1 MLYTIPDYYR
11 QFQCTADKCEDTC
24 CAGWQIVVDEKSLNK
39 YKKVKGDF
47 RKRLRKS
54 VDWKEGTF
62 KQCDNKRCA
71 FLNEEN
77 LCDMYTAL
85 GEKSLCKTCKLYP
98 RHIEEFENVREITLS
113 MSCPEAAKILLS
125 KNEPVKFLSYE
136 KEGEEE
142 YDDFDFF
149 LYSKLV
155 DGREVM
161 IDILQDREKSLE
173 VRCGLVLG
181 IAHDMQVRIK
191 KGEIFSCDEVFD
203 KYQTSKAERFIEK
216 KLQEIAENPGKDFQ
230 FAKEMFCNLY
240 ELEQLRDDWEPY
252 LWEVEDILY
261 QRGAKNYHAMKA
273 EFRQWMDCQMPEWK
287 IQCEQLLVYFISTY
301 FCGAVYDD
309 RAYAK
314 TQMSVI
320 SVFLIYELL
329 LAQWYKNEK
338 MLDMEDVVNTV
349 YRYSRE
355 LEHSD
360 LNLEKMEKMLKHP
373 LAFM

>member
-11 QFQCTADKCEDTC
+11 QFECTADQCEDTC
-24 CAGWQIVVDEKSLNK
+24 CAGWQIVVDQKSLKK

-47 RKRLRKS
+47 RKRLHKS
-54 VDWKEGTF
+54 IDWKEETF
-62 KQCDNKRCA
+62 KQFENKRCA

-85 GEKSLCKTCKLYP
+85 GKNSLCKTCKLYP

-113 MSCPEAAKILLS
+113 MSCPEAAKILLG
-125 KNEPVKFLSYE
+125 KREPVEFLSYE
-136 KEGEEE
+136 KDGEEE
-142 YDDFDFF
+142 YDEFDFF

-155 DGREVM
+155 DGRDIM
-161 IDILQDREKSLE
+161 LKILQDRMKSLE
-173 VRCGLVLG
+173 MRAGLVLG

-191 KGEIFSCDEVFD
+191 KGDIFSCDEVFD
-203 KYQTSKAERFIEK
+203 KYQKQAAEDFIEK
-216 KLQEIAENPGKDFQ
+216 KLQEVKENPAKDFH
-230 FAKEMFCNLY
+230 FTRKIFDCLY
-240 ELEQLRDDWEPY
+240 ELEQLRDDWQPY
-252 LWEVEDILY
+252 LLEAETLLY
-261 QRGAKNYHAMKA
+261 QNGMEHYNAMKE
-273 EFRQWMDCQMPEWK
+273 EFRKWQDEVMPEWK

-301 FCGAVYDD
+301 FCGAVYDG

-314 TQMSVI
+314 IQMSVI

-329 LAQWYKNEK
+329 MAQWIKNDRI
-338 MLDMEDVVNTV
+338 LDMEDVVNTV

-360 LNLEKMEKMLKHP
+360 LNLEKMEKMLQRP
-373 LAFM
+373 LVFL